1 MRSTLTVSVVPTIMI
16 GVSIRPLPVTNRLLM
31 KVTQEKLPKSQL
43 GLEIEIPA
51 ETTKNVYEKV
61 VQNLARSANIP
72 GFRKGKVPRQ
82 ILLQR
87 LGPGRIKEAALEDL
101 VQNSLRD
108 ALSQETIEALGN
120 YKLVSTFEDLLS
132 QFQPGQPLTFSA
144 SVDVPPDIN
153 LGDYGNLNVKAEQV
167 KPDPDAVDNF
177 LAERQV
183 QHATLIPV
191 ESRPAQM
198 GDVTVVDYKG
208 RLTPEGEEAVDISGG
223 EATDFQLE
231 LEEGRFL
238 ADIVQGIVGMTP
250 GETKEIPVTF
260 PEDYPRE
267 DLANQ
272 KAVFTLTLK
281 ELKEKELPELDD
293 DFAQDISEEE
303 TIAELRDS
311 LAKQF
316 AEKAEQETKTN
327 KENALIEALVAQ
339 VEIDLPETLIEREV
353 QTILTQTAIQM
364 ESYGMDLQKV
374 FTSDMMPQLRQRSR
388 PDAIARLRQSL
399 ALEELAKRESLT
411 VEEEQIN
418 AKSQEVRKQLAGQD
432 VDPQRLRDF
441 VKSDLLK
448 EKAIQW
454 LEEHATI
461 ELVPEGS
468 LKTEQTEETESVSE
482 VSEDSTAA
490 QPEATADQ
498 ESEASS
504 SPPDASE
511 QTAASE

>member
-1 MRSTLTVSVVPTIMI
+1 
-16 GVSIRPLPVTNRLLM
+16 
-31 KVTQEKLPKSQL
+31 
-43 GLEIEIPA
+43 
-51 ETTKNVYEKV
+51 
-61 VQNLARSANIP
+61 
-72 GFRKGKVPRQ
+72 
-82 ILLQR
+82 
-87 LGPGRIKEAALEDL
+87 
-101 VQNSLRD
+101 
-108 ALSQETIEALGN
+108 
-120 YKLVSTFEDLLS
+120 
-132 QFQPGQPLTFSA
+132 
-144 SVDVPPDIN
+144 
-153 LGDYGNLNVKAEQV
+153 
-167 KPDPDAVDNF
+167 
-177 LAERQV
+177 
-183 QHATLIPV
+183 
-191 ESRPAQM
+191 
-198 GDVTVVDYKG
+198 
-208 RLTPEGEEAVDISGG
+208 LTPEGEEAVDISGG

-267 DLANQ
+267 DLASQ
-272 KAVFTLTLK
+272 SAVFTLTLK

-303 TIAELRDS
+303 TIGELRES

-339 VEIDLPETLIEREV
+339 VEIDLPDTLIEREV

-374 FTSDMMPQLRQRSR
+374 FTAEMMPQLRERTR

-411 VEEEQIN
+411 VDDQQMD
-418 AKSQEVRKQLAGQD
+418 AKSQEVMKQLAGQD
-432 VDPQRLRDF
+432 VDPVRLREF

-468 LKTEQTEETESVSE
+468 LETEETTETPETVSE
-482 VSEDSTAA
+482 ASEDVAV

-498 ESEASS
+498 ETDES
-504 SPPDASE
+504 SPTPDASE

>member
-1 MRSTLTVSVVPTIMI
+1 
-16 GVSIRPLPVTNRLLM
+16 M

-120 YKLVSTFEDLLS
+120 YQLVSTFEELLS

-153 LGDYGNLNVKAEQV
+153 LGDYGNLSVQAEEV
-167 KPDPDAVDNF
+167 KPDPNAVDNF

-250 GETKEIPVTF
+250 GDTKEIPVTF

-293 DFAQDISEEE
+293 EFAQDISEEE
-303 TIAELRDS
+303 TIAELRES
-311 LAKQF
+311 LVKQF

-327 KENALIEALVAQ
+327 KENALIKALVAQ

-411 VEEEQIN
+411 VDDEQMD
-418 AKSQEVRKQLAGQD
+418 AKCQEVMKQLAGQD
-432 VDPQRLRDF
+432 ADPQRLREF

-468 LKTEQTEETESVSE
+468 LETEETEETESVSE
-482 VSEDSTAA
+482 ASEDSTAA

-498 ESEASS
+498 ESEAPSS
-504 SPPDASE
+504 SPDASE